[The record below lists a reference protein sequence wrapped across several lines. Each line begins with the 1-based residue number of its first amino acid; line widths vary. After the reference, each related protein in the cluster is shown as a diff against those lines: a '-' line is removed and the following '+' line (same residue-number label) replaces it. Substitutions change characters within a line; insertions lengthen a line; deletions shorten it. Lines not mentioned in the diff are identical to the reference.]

1 MPKNC
6 LVIKFFNLVL
16 LLTAWAAPNSFCQVS
31 IDPLIKGGGYVYF
44 SNSRYLGFSVNLEY
58 EKTFKRK
65 EFLTH
70 GPRLDYYRMRPYP
83 EKYFYGLEN
92 LSLGYELKV
101 YPFYYRSHKPYHGI
115 SLGLYPCYYV
125 KTNQYYRYGPGLGSL
140 FGYQYLFKNKIS
152 AAIETSVI
160 YFQNINQSV
169 YKKNPVDRYYF
180 FFISIK
186 VGLKLRSGK
195 D

>member
-1 MPKNC
+1 MLKVS
-6 LVIKFFNLVL
+6 VIIEFFIAL
-16 LLTAWAAPNSFCQVS
+16 LLALRPSANSYCQVA
-31 IDPLIKGGGYVYF
+31 INPLIKVGGYTYF
-44 SNSRYLGFSVNLEY
+44 SHSRYLGFSVNLEY

-83 EKYFYGLEN
+83 EKYFYGIEN

-140 FGYQYLFKNKIS
+140 FGYQYLFKNKVS

-160 YFQNINQSV
+160 YFQNVNPNV
-169 YKKNPVDRYYF
+169 YKKNPVDRYYLL
-180 FFISIK
+180 FISIK